1 MCNTVLG
8 GSHCAALLFLKSAA
22 NTLNVTFNTV
32 GLNGLCFVDKLHP
45 HPNRPILDH
54 MVLTAS
60 VHCVITAIYT
70 LSIKYKFRLMI

>member
-1 MCNTVLG
+1 MCNTALG

-22 NTLNVTFNTV
+22 NTLNVTNTV

-45 HPNRPILDH
+45 PPQPPNFGPYGVDS
-54 MVLTAS
+54 S

-70 LSIKYKFRLMI
+70 ISIKYKFRLMI